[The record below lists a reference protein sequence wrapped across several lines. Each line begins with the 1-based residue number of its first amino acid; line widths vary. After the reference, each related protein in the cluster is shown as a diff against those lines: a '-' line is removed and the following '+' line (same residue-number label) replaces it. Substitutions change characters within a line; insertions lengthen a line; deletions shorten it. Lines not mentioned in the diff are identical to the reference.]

1 MQKVYRVEDLLIKVV
16 QDSFLVDTP
25 KGSVRVVSGTLFG
38 YNEGK
43 YFLLNE
49 VIEKILDVVEI
60 RQSRNIDV
68 YDVHDLL
75 YPSWIELGDLVKTNK
90 IYK

>member
-1 MQKVYRVEDLLIKVV
+1 VEDLLVKVV

-25 KGSVRVVSGTLFG
+25 KGSIRVVSGTLFG
-38 YNEGK
+38 YEEGK
-43 YFLLNE
+43 YFLLDE

-60 RQSRNIDV
+60 TQSREIDV

-75 YPSWIELGDLVKTNK
+75 YASWIELRDTLPVSNK
-90 IYK
+90 IF

>member
-1 MQKVYRVEDLLIKVV
+1 MQWIYRVEDLLVKVV

-25 KGSVRVVSGTLFG
+25 KGSIRVVSGTLFG
-38 YNEGK
+38 YEEGK
-43 YFLLNE
+43 YFLLDE

-60 RQSRNIDV
+60 TQSREIDV

-75 YPSWIELGDLVKTNK
+75 YASWIELRDTLPVSNK
-90 IYK
+90 IF